1 MIKPPTLPASYVD
14 SPVTPHEA
22 QQARAGVEVNGN
34 RIQSGLL
41 VLLGLNIVG
50 ALLGVLG
57 ALWVSRSLPELLQS
71 WGAPLTP
78 AEQQELRDTMKDI
91 PGWFW
96 AVTAGLTLLGT
107 ALNVCLN
114 VWCLNVVRKAVAAVQ
129 RWTLEPGSE
138 NAGGLLR
145 QARTVRPW
153 ITLGQWFPVITGVL
167 TALFY
172 AALLAATGLGTGAD
186 TAETV
191 MPPSCSVLLAP

>member
-1 MIKPPTLPASYVD
+1 
-14 SPVTPHEA
+14 
-22 QQARAGVEVNGN
+22 
-34 RIQSGLL
+34 
-41 VLLGLNIVG
+41 
-50 ALLGVLG
+50 
-57 ALWVSRSLPELLQS
+57 
-71 WGAPLTP
+71 
-78 AEQQELRDTMKDI
+78 MKDI

-107 ALNVCLN
+107 ALN

-138 NAGGLLR
+138 NAGDLLR

-191 MPPSCSVLLAP
+191 MPPSCSVSLAP